1 MFTAGDDYVAKASSD
16 HCPPGSPLGTNH
28 RESSVHKPDLDFLPN
43 PRLVEEGWERRFMAD
58 PECARESTEMYQSL
72 GFEVLSEPV
81 LPAELSEVCTDCQV
95 AVCRLYVTLYTRKK
109 R

>member
-1 MFTAGDDYVAKASSD
+1 
-16 HCPPGSPLGTNH
+16 
-28 RESSVHKPDLDFLPN
+28 
-43 PRLVEEGWERRFMAD
+43 MAD
-58 PECARESTEMYQSL
+58 PERARESTEMYQSL